1 MGRRSGRV
9 PQIRQKK
16 SLGQVFLRTEWPVV
30 KVVEKLEELKVRRV
44 VEIGPGGGVLTRAL
58 LDAGLH
64 VTAIEKDDRF
74 AEKLEEYART
84 RGGDRPGSLEI
95 RNQDILKF
103 DLEEWIA
110 SSKEPCAVVG
120 NIPYNISTPIVMW
133 LLPYLKDIRGAVFM
147 VQLEFAQRLAGSAD
161 TKAYGSLSV
170 FTQLRSKVEMIS
182 KVERFCFHPVP
193 KVDSA
198 LISLQE
204 RKPQLDEDLLHKVE
218 KITRMAFTQRRKKLR
233 NATRSFINEEM
244 EKDCP
249 IDLNRRADSLRPEE
263 FVELA
268 RFAFQP
274 KK

>member
-1 MGRRSGRV
+1 MGRRTART

-16 SLGQVFLRTEWPVV
+16 SLGQVFLRIEWPVA

-58 LDAGLH
+58 LDAGLN

-84 RGGDRPGSLEI
+84 RGDDRPGSLTI
-95 RNQDILKF
+95 HNQDILKF
-103 DLEEWIA
+103 DLKGWIE

-133 LLPYLKDIRGAVFM
+133 LLPHLQNIRGAVFM
-147 VQLEFAQRLAGSAD
+147 VQLEFALRLAGSAD

-170 FTQLRSKVEMIS
+170 FTQLRAKVEFIS
-182 KVERFCFHPVP
+182 KVDRFCFQPVP

-198 LISLQE
+198 LVSLQE
-204 RKPQLDEDLLHKVE
+204 RKPMLDEELLNNVE

-233 NATRSFINEEM
+233 NATRSFIDESM

-249 IDLNRRADSLRPEE
+249 IDLNRRPDSLRPEE

>member
-1 MGRRSGRV
+1 MGRRNTRT
-9 PQIRQKK
+9 PHIKQKK
-16 SLGQVFLRTEWPVV
+16 SLGQVFLRTEWPVT
-30 KVVEKLEELKVRRV
+30 KVVEKLEEMKVHRV

-58 LDAGLH
+58 LDAGLN
-64 VTAIEKDDRF
+64 VTAVEKDDRF

-84 RGGDRPGSLEI
+84 RGSDRPGSLMI
-95 RNQDILKF
+95 YNQDILKF
-103 DLEEWIA
+103 NLGDWIA

-133 LLPYLKDIRGAVFM
+133 LLPYLTDIRGAVFM
-147 VQLEFAQRLAGSAD
+147 VQLEFALRLAGNAD

-170 FTQLRSKVEMIS
+170 FTQLRAKVELIS
-182 KVERFCFHPVP
+182 KVDRTCFHPVP

-198 LISLQE
+198 LVSLQE
-204 RKPQLDEDLLHKVE
+204 RKPQLDGGLLNYVE

-233 NATRSFINEEM
+233 NATRSFIPESM

-268 RFAFQP
+268 RYAFQL